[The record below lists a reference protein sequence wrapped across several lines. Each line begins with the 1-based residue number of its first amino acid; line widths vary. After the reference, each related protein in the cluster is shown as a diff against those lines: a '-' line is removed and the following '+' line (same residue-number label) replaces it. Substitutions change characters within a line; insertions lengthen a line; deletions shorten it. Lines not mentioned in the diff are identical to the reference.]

1 MKNNIPLIDLAT
13 QYRAYKEEMDTA
25 MGKVCERASFIMGPE
40 VTELERKLVLFCGAD
55 RCVTCANGTDALVLA
70 LRALDIGPGD
80 EVITSAFS
88 FIATAEA
95 IATVGATPVFIDIE
109 PDTCLIDAKKIEN
122 KVTARTR
129 AIIPVSLY
137 GQCPDIDAVNA
148 IAARHELTVIEDA
161 AQSFGAR
168 YKNGKSCAITRL
180 ATTSFFPAKPLGC
193 YGDGGAVF
201 TDDPA
206 LAEKIASLR
215 LHGQSKR
222 YYHRHIG
229 MNSRLDTLQAAVLLV
244 KLAHFPA
251 EIEERQRIARHYDK
265 LLAGLPLERPIVHN
279 GRLSVWAQYAVRVK
293 DRDTVAQK
301 LNDAG
306 VATAVHYPLPLHLQ
320 EVFAPLGHRPGS
332 LPVAEEA
339 ARTVL
344 SLPMSAFV
352 AAEQQKQIAD
362 ALAAA
367 L

>member
-1 MKNNIPLIDLAT
+1 MKRIELIDLAA
-13 QYRAYKEEMDTA
+13 QYRAYKDEMDAA

-40 VTELERKLVLFCGAD
+40 VAELERKLSLFCGAS

-122 KVTARTR
+122 KLTARTR

-222 YYHRHIG
+222 YYHRHVG

-251 EIEERQRIARHYDK
+251 EIEERQRIAHRYDK
-265 LLAGLPLERPIVHN
+265 LLTGLPLERPVVRN

-293 DRDTVAQK
+293 DRDTIAQK

-306 VATAVHYPLPLHLQ
+306 IATAVHYPLPLHLQ
-320 EVFAPLGHRPGS
+320 EVFASLGYHPGS

-344 SLPMSAFV
+344 SLPMSPFV
-352 AAEQQKQIAD
+352 AAEQQKQVAD

-367 L
+367 R

>member
-1 MKNNIPLIDLAT
+1 MKKIELIDLAA
-13 QYRAYKEEMDTA
+13 QYRTYQKEFDDA
-25 MGKVCERASFIMGPE
+25 IGAVCARASFIMGPE
-40 VTELERKLVLFCGAD
+40 VAELERDLASFCGAPH
-55 RCVTCANGTDALVLA
+55 CVTCANGTDALVLA

-80 EVITSAFS
+80 EVITSTFS

-95 IATVGATPVFIDIE
+95 IATVGATPVFVDIE
-109 PDTCLIDAKKIEN
+109 PDTCLIDVGQIEKKITKN
-122 KVTARTR
+122 TR

-137 GQCPDIDAVNA
+137 GQCPDLDAVNA
-148 IAARHELTVIEDA
+148 VAVKHNLAVIEDA

-168 YKNGKSCAITRL
+168 YGQGKSCGLTRV

-206 LAEKIASLR
+206 VAEKVASLR

-244 KLAHFPA
+244 KLRHFEN
-251 EIEERQRIARHYDK
+251 EIALRQDVARRYDE
-265 LLAGLPLERPIVHN
+265 LLAGLPLVRPIVRE
-279 GRLSVWAQYAVRVK
+279 GRLSVWAQYAIRVK
-293 DRDTVAQK
+293 DRDAVAQK
-301 LNDAG
+301 LKDAG
-306 VATAVHYPLPLHLQ
+306 IATAVHYPLPLHLQ
-320 EVFAPLGHRPGS
+320 EVFAPLGYRPGD

-352 AAEQQKQIAD
+352 TAEDQKNVAAS
-362 ALAAA
+362 LAAA

>member
-1 MKNNIPLIDLAT
+1 MKKIELIDLAA
-13 QYRAYKEEMDTA
+13 QYRAYKDEFDA
-25 MGKVCERASFIMGPE
+25 AIGAVCSRASFIMGSE
-40 VTELERKLVLFCGAD
+40 VAELERALTAHCGAAH
-55 RCVTCANGTDALVLA
+55 CVTCANGTDALVLA
-70 LRALDIGPGD
+70 LRALGIGPGD
-80 EVITSAFS
+80 EVITSTFS

-95 IATVGATPVFIDIE
+95 IATLGATPVFVDIE
-109 PDTCLIDAKKIEN
+109 PDTCLIDATLIEEKIT
-122 KVTARTR
+122 KRTR

-137 GQCPDIDAVNA
+137 GQCPDMAAVNA
-148 IAARHELTVIEDA
+148 ISKEHGLVVIEDA

-168 YKNGKSCAITRL
+168 TGNGKSCALTRV

-201 TDDPA
+201 TGDA
-206 LAEKIASLR
+206 AIAEKLSSLR
-215 LHGQSKR
+215 LHGQSER
-222 YYHRHIG
+222 YYHRDIG

-244 KLAHFPA
+244 KLRHFDD
-251 EIEERQRIARHYDK
+251 EIAIRQEVARHYDE
-265 LLAGLPLERPIVHN
+265 LLTGLPLTRPTVRA

-301 LNDAG
+301 LKEAG

-320 EVFAPLGHRPGS
+320 EVFAPLGYRPGS

-352 AAEQQKQIAD
+352 TPGQQKQIAD
-362 ALAAA
+362 ALRGT

>member
-1 MKNNIPLIDLAT
+1 MKKIELIDLAA
-13 QYRAYKEEMDTA
+13 QYRAYQKEFDA
-25 MGKVCERASFIMGPE
+25 AIGAVCARASFIMGPE
-40 VTELERKLVLFCGAD
+40 VAELERALAAHCGAAH
-55 RCVTCANGTDALVLA
+55 CVTCANGTDALVLA
-70 LRALDIGPGD
+70 LRALGIGTGD
-80 EVITSAFS
+80 EVITSTFS

-95 IATVGATPVFIDIE
+95 IATVGAKPVFVDIE
-109 PDTCLIDAKKIEN
+109 PDTYLIDAAQIEDKITKK
-122 KVTARTR
+122 TR

-137 GQCPDIDAVNA
+137 GQCPDLDAVNA
-148 IAARHELTVIEDA
+148 IAAKYKLTVIEDA

-168 YKNGKSCAITRL
+168 YGNGKSCAITRI

-201 TDDPA
+201 TDDA
-206 LAEKIASLR
+206 AIAEKLSSLR

-222 YYHRHIG
+222 YYHRDIG

-244 KLAHFPA
+244 KLRHFDD
-251 EIEERQRIARHYDK
+251 EIASRQEVARRYDE
-265 LLAGLPLERPIVHN
+265 LLMKLPLTRPTVRD

-293 DRDTVAQK
+293 DRDIVAQELK
-301 LNDAG
+301 EAG
-306 VATAVHYPLPLHLQ
+306 IATAVHYPLPLHLQ

-352 AAEQQKQIAD
+352 TAEDQKKVAKT
-362 ALAAA
+362 LATK